1 MMQYLGHLLMMR
13 SVPAIIICLPV
24 PEAADAYLD
33 PGTGSIIL
41 QVAIAGLVG
50 GLFAAKIFW
59 NRIRTLLKTLF
70 SRGTKGETTGE

>member
-1 MMQYLGHLLMMR
+1 MR
-13 SVPAIIICLPV
+13 SFTRLIATRSLPAIIICLLA

-50 GLFAAKIFW
+50 GLVALKIFW
-59 NRIRTLLKTLF
+59 NRIRTFFKSLF
-70 SRGTKGETTGE
+70 SRGARDEAAGN